1 MSKDIV
7 FSGVQPTGEI
17 HLGNYL
23 GAIKQFLNFQ
33 NDCDSIF
40 CIVDQHAITIFQDPN
55 ELKEN
60 VLSVLA
66 IFLASGLDPKKCI
79 IFNQA
84 SVREHSVLSWYLSCT
99 ARVGWLNRMTQF
111 KDKAG
116 KNRDNASLGLYAY
129 PVLMAADILLYHA
142 DKVPVGDDQKQH
154 LELTRDI
161 AHKFNTDYRHE
172 YFKLPDPIINKDAPR
187 IMSLRDANNKMSK
200 SDVSKYSRILL
211 TDSNDEI
218 STKIS
223 KAKSDSLKMPSSSD
237 ELSDRPEV
245 NNLITSFD
253 YYNQN
258 ESYSKNSYLTN
269 TTQLIFDD
277 FNSLSFSTRKNK
289 IGHNKSLHDPII
301 QKFDLALK
309 RVCLNL
315 AKQIIIDEV
324 TTKKQRMRNCLEP

>member
-7 FSGVQPTGEI
+7 FSGVQPTGDI

-33 NDCDSIF
+33 NDADSIF
-40 CIVDQHAITIFQDPN
+40 CIVDQHAITVFQDPD
-55 ELKEN
+55 ELKQN
-60 VLSVLA
+60 VYSVLS
-66 IFLASGLDPKKCI
+66 IFLACGLDPKKCI
-79 IFNQA
+79 LFNQS

-161 AHKFNTDYRHE
+161 AHKFNTDYKQPF
-172 YFKLPDPIINKDAPR
+172 FKLPEPIINKAAPR
-187 IMSLRDANNKMSK
+187 VMSLRDANNKMSK

-218 STKIS
+218 STKIN
-223 KAKSDSLKMPSSSD
+223 KAKSDSLNMPTSSD
-237 ELSDRPEV
+237 QLDNRPEI
-245 NNLITSFD
+245 NNLITIYSSISNIEKDKIIELFANKEISSFK
-253 YYNQN
+253 N
-258 ESYSKNSYLTN
+258 ELKEVVISLIEPISKE
-269 TTQLIFDD
+269 
-277 FNSLSFSTRKNK
+277 
-289 IGHNKSLHDPII
+289 I
-301 QKFDLALK
+301 QKIMNDQKYLQETLNDGSLKARERANKTILELNSIMGFNFD
-309 RVCLNL
+309 
-315 AKQIIIDEV
+315 
-324 TTKKQRMRNCLEP
+324 

>member
-1 MSKDIV
+1 MSKDTV
-7 FSGVQPTGEI
+7 FSGVQPTGDI

-33 NDCDSIF
+33 NDSDSIF
-40 CIVDQHAITIFQDPN
+40 CIVDQHAITVFQEPE
-55 ELKEN
+55 ELKQN
-60 VLSVLA
+60 VYSVLS
-66 IFLASGLDPKKCI
+66 IFLACGLDPKKCI
-79 IFNQA
+79 LFNQS

-129 PVLMAADILLYHA
+129 PVLMAADILLYDA

-161 AHKFNTDYRHE
+161 AHKFNTDYKQNF
-172 YFKLPDPIINKDAPR
+172 FKLPEPIINKAAPR

-218 STKIS
+218 SAKIN
-223 KAKSDSLKMPSSSD
+223 KAKSDSLTMPTSSD
-237 ELSDRPEV
+237 QLSNRHEI
-245 NNLITSFD
+245 NNLITIYSSIANIEKDKIIELFANKEISSFKH
-253 YYNQN
+253 
-258 ESYSKNSYLTN
+258 ELKEVVISLIEPISKE
-269 TTQLIFDD
+269 
-277 FNSLSFSTRKNK
+277 
-289 IGHNKSLHDPII
+289 I
-301 QKFDLALK
+301 QKIMNDKKYLQETLKDGSFKARERANKTILKLNSVMGLNFD
-309 RVCLNL
+309 
-315 AKQIIIDEV
+315 
-324 TTKKQRMRNCLEP
+324 

>member
-1 MSKDIV
+1 
-7 FSGVQPTGEI
+7 
-17 HLGNYL
+17 
-23 GAIKQFLNFQ
+23 
-33 NDCDSIF
+33 
-40 CIVDQHAITIFQDPN
+40 
-55 ELKEN
+55 
-60 VLSVLA
+60 
-66 IFLASGLDPKKCI
+66 
-79 IFNQA
+79 
-84 SVREHSVLSWYLSCT
+84 
-99 ARVGWLNRMTQF
+99 MTQF

-223 KAKSDSLKMPSSSD
+223 KAKSDSLKMPSSND
-237 ELSDRPEV
+237 ELSDRPEI
-245 NNLITSFD
+245 NNLITIYSSISNIDKDSVINLFSDKEISFFKSELKD
-253 YYNQN
+253 IVINLVEPIASSIN
-258 ESYSKNSYLTN
+258 EIKSDISYLK
-269 TTQLIFDD
+269 TTLEDGANQATERASKTIGEVNKLMG
-277 FNSLSFSTRKNK
+277 FS
-289 IGHNKSLHDPII
+289 
-301 QKFDLALK
+301 
-309 RVCLNL
+309 
-315 AKQIIIDEV
+315 ID
-324 TTKKQRMRNCLEP
+324 

>member
-1 MSKDIV
+1 MSKDTV
-7 FSGVQPTGEI
+7 FSGVQPTGDI

-33 NDCDSIF
+33 NDSDSIF
-40 CIVDQHAITIFQDPN
+40 CIVDQHAITVFQEPE
-55 ELKEN
+55 ELKQN
-60 VLSVLA
+60 VYSVLS
-66 IFLASGLDPKKCI
+66 IFLACGLDPKKCI
-79 IFNQA
+79 LFNQS

-161 AHKFNTDYRHE
+161 AHKFNTDYKQPF
-172 YFKLPDPIINKDAPR
+172 FKLPEPIINKAAPR
-187 IMSLRDANNKMSK
+187 VMSLRDANNKMSK

-218 STKIS
+218 STKIN
-223 KAKSDSLKMPSSSD
+223 KAKSDSLNMPTSSD
-237 ELSDRPEV
+237 QLDNRPEI
-245 NNLITSFD
+245 NNLITIYSSISNIEKDKIIELFANKEISSFK
-253 YYNQN
+253 N
-258 ESYSKNSYLTN
+258 ELKEVVINLIEPISKEIEKIMNDKKYLQETLNDGSLKARERANKTILELNSIMGFN
-269 TTQLIFDD
+269 FD
-277 FNSLSFSTRKNK
+277 
-289 IGHNKSLHDPII
+289 
-301 QKFDLALK
+301 
-309 RVCLNL
+309 
-315 AKQIIIDEV
+315 
-324 TTKKQRMRNCLEP
+324 